1 MTAEFTRR
9 NLFKIGGL
17 AAAGLGGA
25 ALLGACSP
33 TGSAAAGSASSD
45 TPTAATGTTTVAGHV
60 REGLPSFLA
69 APEPITDI
77 AETKDYDV
85 VVVGAGASGVPAAIT
100 AREAGATVALIQKES
115 TAISQGNTATGIL
128 LDTSDPAGVEA
139 VVSRL
144 IKDHQYRGKREQV
157 ELWAKNSGECI
168 TWLLDLATAQGAQ
181 ISDSTMKWTAAIKEV
196 NGYPMDYLSIDFG
209 PKPYNTGNGMQ
220 VLAEYA
226 ASQGVE
232 VFYDTEAK
240 QLVGDASGVT
250 EAVVSRL
257 IKDHQ
262 YRGKREQVELWAKN
276 SGECITW
283 LLDLATAQGAQ
294 ISDSTMKWTAAIK
307 EVNGYPM
314 DYLSIDFGPKPY
326 NTGNGMQVLAEYAAS
341 QGVEVFYDTEA
352 KQLVGDASGVTGVI
366 AETADGNVQFNAAKG
381 VILATGDYQNDD
393 DMMAYY
399 LPDLQNLGRKQMN
412 KTGDGHKMAVWAGG
426 AIEDITHTKML
437 HDFDGGPGSMADM
450 PFLAVK
456 NDGTRFCD
464 ETLGMSL
471 MNNFLRSEADQGDYN
486 QIFDSNYMT
495 AAAEWPG
502 KLFDPEAIKV
512 YMPEEDGEKTGVFRD
527 QIATFKADTLEE
539 LAEKLGI
546 TDTAAFVESVKRY
559 NECVAAGKDLDFGK
573 EAKWLTAIDTPPF
586 YGIHRHVRVSAVV
599 SGVNVGPNMEV
610 LAVETNEPIPGLF
623 AIGNTAGNF
632 YGGVDYSMYM
642 PGLSLGRAHTQ
653 GYVTGKYVASL

>member
-9 NLFKIGGL
+9 DMFKIGGL
-17 AAAGLGGA
+17 AAAGIGGA

-33 TGSAAAGSASSD
+33 SGAGSSPAGGE
-45 TPTAATGTTTVAGHV
+45 TPTASAGITTVAGHS
-60 REGLPSFLA
+60 REGLPSFLV

-77 AETKDYDV
+77 ADTKDFDV
-85 VVVGAGASGVPAAIT
+85 VIVGAGASGVPAAIT
-100 AREAGATVALIQKES
+100 AREAGATVALIQKEA

-128 LDTSDPAGVEA
+128 LDTSDEAGVEA

-144 IKDHQYRGKREQV
+144 LKDHQYRGKREQV
-157 ELWAKNSGECI
+157 ELWAKNSGEAI
-168 TWLLDLATAQGAQ
+168 KWVLDLATAEGAQ
-181 ISDSTMKWTAAIKEV
+181 VSDSTMKWTAAIKEV

-220 VLAEYA
+220 VLADYA
-226 ASQGVE
+226 AAQGVE
-232 VFYDTEAK
+232 IFYNTEAK
-240 QLVGDASGVT
+240 QLVGDA
-250 EAVVSRL
+250 A
-257 IKDHQ
+257 
-262 YRGKREQVELWAKN
+262 
-276 SGECITW
+276 
-283 LLDLATAQGAQ
+283 
-294 ISDSTMKWTAAIK
+294 
-307 EVNGYPM
+307 
-314 DYLSIDFGPKPY
+314 
-326 NTGNGMQVLAEYAAS
+326 
-341 QGVEVFYDTEA
+341 
-352 KQLVGDASGVTGVI
+352 GVTGVI
-366 AETADGNVQFNAAKG
+366 AEGPDGAVQFNASKG

-399 LPDLQNLGRKQMN
+399 LPDLANLGRKQMN

-456 NDGTRFCD
+456 QDGTRFCD

-471 MNNFLRSEADQGDYN
+471 MNNFLRGEADQGDYN

-512 YMPEEDGEKTGVFRD
+512 YMPEEDVEKVGVFED
-527 QIATFKADTLEE
+527 QIGTFKADTLEE
-539 LAEKLGI
+539 LAAKLGI
-546 TDTAAFVESVKRY
+546 TDTAAFVKSVERY

-573 EAKWLTAIDTPPF
+573 EGKWLTAIDTPPF
-586 YGIHRHVRVSAVV
+586 YGIHRHVRVSAIV

-610 LAVETNEPIPGLF
+610 LAAETGEPIPGLF

-653 GYVTGKYVASL
+653 GYVTGKYVAGL

>member
-1 MTAEFTRR
+1 M
-9 NLFKIGGL
+9 FKIGGL

-33 TGSAAAGSASSD
+33 AGNEAGAAA
-45 TPTAATGTTTVAGHV
+45 TETATSGTTTVAGHT

-69 APEPITDI
+69 ALEPITDV
-77 AETKDYDV
+77 ADTKDFDIV
-85 VVVGAGASGVPAAIT
+85 IVGAGAAGVPAAIT
-100 AREAGATVALIQKES
+100 AREAGATVALIQKEA

-128 LDTSDPAGVEA
+128 LDTSDEAGVEA

-144 IKDHQYRGKREQV
+144 LKDHQYRGKREQV
-157 ELWAKNSGECI
+157 ELWAKNSGEAI
-168 TWLLDLATAQGAQ
+168 KWMLDLATAEGAQ
-181 ISDSTMKWTAAIKEV
+181 VSDTTMKWTAAIKEV

-209 PKPYNTGNGMQ
+209 PKPYNTGDGMQ
-220 VLAEYA
+220 VLADYA
-226 ASQGVE
+226 AAQGVE
-232 VFYDTEAK
+232 IFYNTEAK
-240 QLVGDASGVT
+240 QLVGDA
-250 EAVVSRL
+250 A
-257 IKDHQ
+257 
-262 YRGKREQVELWAKN
+262 
-276 SGECITW
+276 
-283 LLDLATAQGAQ
+283 
-294 ISDSTMKWTAAIK
+294 
-307 EVNGYPM
+307 
-314 DYLSIDFGPKPY
+314 
-326 NTGNGMQVLAEYAAS
+326 
-341 QGVEVFYDTEA
+341 
-352 KQLVGDASGVTGVI
+352 GVTGVI
-366 AETADGNVQFNAAKG
+366 AEGPDGIVQFNASKG

-399 LPDLQNLGRKQMN
+399 LPDLANLGRKQMN

-456 NDGTRFCD
+456 TDGTRFCD

-512 YMPEEDGEKTGVFRD
+512 YMPEEDVEKVGVFED
-527 QIATFKADTLEE
+527 QIGTYKADTLEE
-539 LAEKLGI
+539 LAGKLGI
-546 TDTAAFVESVKRY
+546 TDTAAFVKSVERY

-573 EAKWLTAIDTPPF
+573 EGKWLTAIDTPPF

-610 LAVETNEPIPGLF
+610 LAVETGEPIPGLF

>member
-9 NLFKIGGL
+9 DMFKISGL

-25 ALLGACSP
+25 ALLSACSP
-33 TGSAAAGSASSD
+33 SGSGSPSAGGETPAAS
-45 TPTAATGTTTVAGHV
+45 TGTTTVAGHS

-77 AETKDYDV
+77 ADTKDFDV
-85 VVVGAGASGVPAAIT
+85 VIVGAGASGVPAAIT
-100 AREAGATVALIQKES
+100 AREAGATVALIQKEA

-128 LDTSDPAGVEA
+128 LDTSDEAGVEA

-144 IKDHQYRGKREQV
+144 LKDHQYRGKREQV
-157 ELWAKNSGECI
+157 ELWAKNSGEAI
-168 TWLLDLATAQGAQ
+168 KWMLDLATAEGAQ
-181 ISDSTMKWTAAIKEV
+181 VSDTTMKWTAAIKEV

-220 VLAEYA
+220 VLADYA
-226 ASQGVE
+226 AAQGVE
-232 VFYDTEAK
+232 IFYNTEAK
-240 QLVGDASGVT
+240 QLVGDA
-250 EAVVSRL
+250 A
-257 IKDHQ
+257 
-262 YRGKREQVELWAKN
+262 
-276 SGECITW
+276 
-283 LLDLATAQGAQ
+283 
-294 ISDSTMKWTAAIK
+294 
-307 EVNGYPM
+307 
-314 DYLSIDFGPKPY
+314 
-326 NTGNGMQVLAEYAAS
+326 
-341 QGVEVFYDTEA
+341 
-352 KQLVGDASGVTGVI
+352 GVTGVI
-366 AETADGNVQFNAAKG
+366 AEGPDGTVQFNASKG

-399 LPDLQNLGRKQMN
+399 LPDLANLGRKQMN

-456 NDGTRFCD
+456 QDGTRFCD

-512 YMPEEDGEKTGVFRD
+512 YMPEEDVEKVGVFED
-527 QIATFKADTLEE
+527 QIGTYKADTLEE
-539 LAEKLGI
+539 LAGKLGI
-546 TDTAAFVESVKRY
+546 TDTAAFVKSVERY

-573 EAKWLTAIDTPPF
+573 EGKWLTAIDTPPF
-586 YGIHRHVRVSAVV
+586 YGIHRHVRVSAIV

-610 LAVETNEPIPGLF
+610 LAAETGEPIPGLF